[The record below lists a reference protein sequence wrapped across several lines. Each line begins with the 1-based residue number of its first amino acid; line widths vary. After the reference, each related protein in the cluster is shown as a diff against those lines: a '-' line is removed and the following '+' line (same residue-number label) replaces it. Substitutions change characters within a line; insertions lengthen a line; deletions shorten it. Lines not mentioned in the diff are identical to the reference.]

1 MAERTDLPKIKPTEA
16 PSLFNHEAG
25 KWGAVGG
32 LVASTAAALH
42 VHSSVKKQIQSMIA
56 EHGIEALHRAKLDG
70 KALLSSGRKMIGLL
84 LGVELVGGFVG
95 GLFGKSQQEKDVN
108 EGRTVKTPGYW
119 NKGILSGWLA
129 VAIPVQII
137 SLFRTNEANVLDMNF
152 QQRKS
157 IYGFIAV
164 VGGAIVGSIMR
175 KNSLQKDFDQAV
187 ALRDQQQAQLIH
199 GAAKAQQ
206 PGYMNSVNTSE
217 AAELAQKQA
226 AKNSSHADAAQ
237 QAAAASEPQRA

>member
-1 MAERTDLPKIKPTEA
+1 
-16 PSLFNHEAG
+16 
-25 KWGAVGG
+25 
-32 LVASTAAALH
+32 
-42 VHSSVKKQIQSMIA
+42 
-56 EHGIEALHRAKLDG
+56 
-70 KALLSSGRKMIGLL
+70 MIGLL